1 MKVEGVVGSRER
13 VVGSRERSRMRPC
26 HARMLA
32 MLVVALSHAV
42 LSRAYAGNAG
52 STSTPTAGSGIE
64 GSGMR
69 SCVTLARTHA
79 ASSDSHNTL

>member
-1 MKVEGVVGSRER
+1 MVVGLVGSRTWAQESALL
-13 VVGSRERSRMRPC
+13 VGSRERSRMRPC
-26 HARMLA
+26 HTRMLA

-69 SCVTLARTHA
+69 SCLTLARMHA
-79 ASSDSHNTL
+79 CSI